1 MTLVFLPDLLLAH
14 DVLAELLFVQLEE
27 DGTQRLQVVDPLDDP
42 RRLVQRNDSLKNENN
57 IAI

>member
-1 MTLVFLPDLLLAH
+1 LFLPNLLLAH

-42 RRLVQRNDSLKNENN
+42 RRLVQRNDSLKNENK